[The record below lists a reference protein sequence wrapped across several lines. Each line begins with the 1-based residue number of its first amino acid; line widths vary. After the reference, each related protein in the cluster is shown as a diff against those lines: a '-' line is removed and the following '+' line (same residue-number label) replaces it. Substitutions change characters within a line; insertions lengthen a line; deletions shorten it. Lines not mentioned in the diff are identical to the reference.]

1 VFATRTGRP
10 LGQRNVLRALYRA
23 QGRARTPEGRPAFPD
38 LFEHDERGHLVVDA
52 EGRYVP
58 RRVPRREL
66 PPLPDFHALRHS
78 AAMECEDAE
87 EARDLLR
94 HRNSNVTRAVYRAHF
109 SDRRREALRARME
122 ARVEATDGNRS
133 QQALTSSVGEVVDL
147 QEVREA
153 AQ

>member
-1 VFATRTGRP
+1 M
-10 LGQRNVLRALYRA
+10 
-23 QGRARTPEGRPAFPD
+23 
-38 LFEHDERGHLVVDA
+38 
-52 EGRYVP
+52 
-58 RRVPRREL
+58 PRREL
-66 PPLPDFHALRHS
+66 PPLPNFHALRNS

-122 ARVEATDGNRS
+122 ARVEATDGNNS
-133 QQALTSSVGEVVDL
+133 QQAFTSSVGEVVDL